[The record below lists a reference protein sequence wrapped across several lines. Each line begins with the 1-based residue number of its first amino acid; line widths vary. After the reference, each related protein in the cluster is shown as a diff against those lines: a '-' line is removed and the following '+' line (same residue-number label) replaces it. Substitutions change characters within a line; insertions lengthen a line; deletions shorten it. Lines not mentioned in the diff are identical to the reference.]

1 MFNNVMGATQMNEET
16 MDKRVYKTLTK
27 IEKSMVTLLNVK
39 SYDDI
44 SIKDICDESGI
55 SRGTF
60 YQHYRDKD
68 DFLFQYQKAMMKKG
82 KRRLTQIQ
90 FEERRQFFEHALNFW
105 INEGELL
112 LLLLRDNGAYIVQQA
127 IKKNLQQNIEVRL
140 VPIMN
145 TQALTNKE
153 KYFLIIFMSN
163 AVFGVLQDWVQR
175 GRKESPKEI
184 SLMIDKVFNTVFV

>member
-1 MFNNVMGATQMNEET
+1 MEATQMNEET

-55 SRGTF
+55 SRGTL

-112 LLLLRDNGAYIVQQA
+112 LLLLRDNRAYIVHQA

-175 GRKESPKEI
+175 GRQESPKEI

>member
-1 MFNNVMGATQMNEET
+1 MGATQMNEKT

-60 YQHYRDKD
+60 YQHYRDKY

-112 LLLLRDNGAYIVQQA
+112 LLLLRDNGAYIVHQA

-175 GRKESPKEI
+175 GRQESPKEI

>member
-1 MFNNVMGATQMNEET
+1 MNEET

-39 SYDDI
+39 SYDEI
-44 SIKDICDESGI
+44 SIKDICGESGI

-68 DFLFQYQKAMMKKG
+68 DFLFQYQNAMMKKG

-105 INEGELL
+105 ISEGELL
-112 LLLLRDNGAYIVQQA
+112 LLLLRDNGAYIVHQA

-175 GRKESPKEI
+175 GRQESPKEI

>member
-163 AVFGVLQDWVQR
+163 AVFGVLQDWMQR
-175 GRKESPKEI
+175 GRQESPKEI

>member
-1 MFNNVMGATQMNEET
+1 MGATQMNEET

-112 LLLLRDNGAYIVQQA
+112 LLLLRDNGAYIVHQA

-163 AVFGVLQDWVQR
+163 AVLGVLQDWVQR
-175 GRKESPKEI
+175 GRHESPKEI

>member
-1 MFNNVMGATQMNEET
+1 MCSFTFGFFADIGEET
-16 MDKRVYKTLTK
+16 RSLAH
-27 IEKSMVTLLNVK
+27 
-39 SYDDI
+39 
-44 SIKDICDESGI
+44 
-55 SRGTF
+55 F
-60 YQHYRDKD
+60 
-68 DFLFQYQKAMMKKG
+68 
-82 KRRLTQIQ
+82 RLTQIQ

-112 LLLLRDNGAYIVQQA
+112 LLLLRDNGAYIVHQA

-175 GRKESPKEI
+175 GRQESPKEI

>member
-1 MFNNVMGATQMNEET
+1 MEATQMNEET

-112 LLLLRDNGAYIVQQA
+112 LLLLRDNGSYIVHQA

-175 GRKESPKEI
+175 GRQESPKEI